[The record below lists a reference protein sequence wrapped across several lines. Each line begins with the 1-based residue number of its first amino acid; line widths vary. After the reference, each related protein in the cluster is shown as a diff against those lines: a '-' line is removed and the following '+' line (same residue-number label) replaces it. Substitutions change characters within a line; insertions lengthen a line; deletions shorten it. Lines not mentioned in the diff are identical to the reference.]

1 VTDREKAK
9 RLYLNGKTLTEISA
23 ELNINNATLRSWKS
37 RDIWPKV
44 ATKKCNKKSVAKVL
58 HKSEPIISPIND
70 KQQLFAELY
79 VRNFNATQSYMK
91 AYECDYNTAR
101 TNGCLLLTKPNIK
114 AYIENLKAI
123 KKQSIMIDVDDVVEL
138 YMRIAF
144 SDITNYVEFGS
155 FDRPTISDGQLIKD
169 VNGQPLMH
177 KESNVILKQ
186 SDAVDGQLI
195 EEISMSKQG
204 AKLKLCSKDKALE
217 WLGKFFN
224 ANPMDK
230 HRVEFDAAKQEL
242 DRLEYERK
250 KKHDETVD
258 F

>member
-1 VTDREKAK
+1 MTDREKAK
-9 RLYLNGKTLTEISA
+9 REYLNGKSLIA
-23 ELNINNATLRSWKS
+23 IAKELGVKDSTVRAWKR
-37 RDIWPKV
+37 RDLWPDV
-44 ATKKCNKKSVAKVL
+44 ATKKRNANKNVAPLQKSA
-58 HKSEPIISPIND
+58 PIISPLNER
-70 KQQLFAELY
+70 QQLFAELY
-79 VRNFNATQSYMK
+79 VRNFNATQSYLK
-91 AYECDYNTAR
+91 SYGCSYDTAR
-101 TNGCLLLTKPNIK
+101 TEGCRSLTNPNIK

-155 FDRPTISDGQLIKD
+155 FDRPTISDGQLIED
-169 VNGQPLMH
+169 GDGQPVMH
-177 KESNVILKQ
+177 KESDVILKQ

-224 ANPMDK
+224 VNPMDK
-230 HRVEFDAAKQEL
+230 HRVEYDAAKQEL